1 MVESSRSILWCA
13 LIAAVISM
21 ALSFHWQ
28 FPPRVD
34 AGAYDNIA
42 WNFARGFGYVE
53 DAGNAAHPELDDGI
67 VRVGPGYQFFL
78 AGIYALFG
86 HRIWIVW
93 VLQAI
98 LHAISTVLVFRIAG
112 LLFPVYKSLP
122 LLAAILFGFS
132 PDILFMTTMLLTETL
147 FLCVLLGSL
156 YVTLVFFKN
165 PGWAGLIGMGLL
177 WGGAILTRPVALL
190 PFLLIMGV
198 LCARKEFSRAVI
210 FAALVVLLVAPWSFF
225 MSHRYGAFILTTTA
239 GGYDLWVGNNPG
251 ATGGF
256 DKTPEIQVFRN
267 THHSV
272 EADRVGKEKY
282 FAFLMEHPIQF
293 IELQI
298 RKTALYFS
306 LLRPTGNWLDL
317 QFFPVDRALLAILS
331 TVWTAVLFGLGI
343 AGLVPF
349 GLSARSDFYA
359 RFFVIFAV
367 LQPIAVIPI
376 IVATRYRYALFPF
389 LAIATAYMVGHIRE
403 LGAKDTTI
411 RSAIMGAGIFLFAAT
426 LYDVVLHAGEIW
438 TKIITIL

>member
-1 MVESSRSILWCA
+1 MWCA
-13 LIAAVISM
+13 LIAVVISM

-34 AGAYDNIA
+34 AGAYDAIA
-42 WNFARGFGYVE
+42 WNFAQGLGYIE
-53 DAGNAAHPELDDGI
+53 DAGNTAHPELDDGI

-78 AGIYALFG
+78 AGVYTLFG
-86 HRIWIVW
+86 HHVWIVW
-93 VLQAI
+93 ILQAI
-98 LHAISTVLVFRIAG
+98 LHAISVLLVFRIAG

-147 FLCVLLGSL
+147 FLCVLLASL

-165 PGWAGLIGMGLL
+165 SGWGSLISMGLL
-177 WGGAILTRPVALL
+177 WGSAILIRPVALL
-190 PFLLIMGV
+190 PFLLILGILSV
-198 LCARKEFSRAVI
+198 RKEFSRVAI
-210 FAALVVLLVAPWSFF
+210 FAALVILLVAPWSFS

-239 GGYDLWVGNNPG
+239 GGYDLWVGNNPD

-256 DKTPEIQVFRN
+256 DKTPEIQTFRN

-282 FAFLMEHPIQF
+282 FAFIGEHPIQF
-293 IELQI
+293 IELQV

-317 QFFPVDRALLAILS
+317 QFFPVDRAILALFS
-331 TVWTAVLFGLGI
+331 AVWTAVLFGLGI
-343 AGLVPF
+343 AGLIALAVSSGA
-349 GLSARSDFYA
+349 GLHA
-359 RFFVIFAV
+359 RFFVACAV

-389 LAIATAYMVGHIRE
+389 LALAGAYMVMRIRE
-403 LGAKDTTI
+403 SAVYDRVV
-411 RSAIMGAGIFLFAAT
+411 RSAIMGAGVFLFVAT
-426 LYDVVLHAGEIW
+426 CYDVALHAGEIW
-438 TKIITIL
+438 AKITTIL